1 MASAQPKA
9 GNLYDLARSQL
20 KVAAASP
27 EIDPAI
33 ALTLEEPDREVM
45 FHFAVRLSDGS
56 LETFKGYRVQ
66 HSNILGPYKGGM
78 RFHPHTYLDECK
90 ALAAWMTYKCAL
102 QRLPLGGAKGGIKFD
117 PRAYCKEDLKRITRA
132 FTFKMGN
139 LIGPHTDIPGPDMGT
154 DDQTMD
160 WMMWAYSERQGR
172 TVYPVTTGKS
182 LACGGSLGRS
192 AATAMGLFYCLKEYC
207 RVTGTTWKGKSFI
220 LQGFGNVG
228 CHLAQILAGEGMTM
242 AGVGDHTG
250 YYRSAYEDKG
260 GPVPPLD
267 IHQLVRHA
275 KEERSLEGIENGKIV
290 KISPAEF
297 WSTPCFVVIPAALQL
312 QVTRKEVELMNTR
325 VVLEGANGPTDM
337 EADSSFE
344 AKGIDVI
351 PDILANSGGVT
362 VSYAEWIQNQRHD
375 EWSEERVNEFLRTRM
390 VKAFHRVFEYA
401 RDRKVSLRT
410 SAHRLALLHLQDLLE
425 RK

>member
-1 MASAQPKA
+1 MAFTPSRTKETLRSSEP
-9 GNLYDLARSQL
+9 NLYDLATAQL
-20 KVAAASP
+20 EVAAACD

-33 ALTLEEPDREVM
+33 AMTLEEPDREVM
-45 FHFAVRLSDGS
+45 FHFTVKLASGDLQ
-56 LETFKGYRVQ
+56 TFKGYRVQ

-102 QRLPLGGAKGGIKFD
+102 QRLPLGGAKGGIKFN
-117 PRAYCKEDLKRITRA
+117 PRAYSKEDLKRITRE
-132 FTFKMGN
+132 FTFKMGS
-139 LIGPHTDIPGPDMGT
+139 LIGPHVDIPGPDMGT

-192 AATAMGLFYCLKEYC
+192 AATATGLFYCLKEYC
-207 RVTGTTWKGKSFI
+207 RATSQDWKGKGFI

-228 CHLAQILAGEGMTM
+228 CHLAQILASEGMVM
-242 AGVGDHTG
+242 LGVGDHTG
-250 YYRSAYEDKG
+250 YYAKEDGSA
-260 GPVPPLD
+260 LD
-267 IHQLVRHA
+267 IHGLARHA
-275 KEERSLEGIENGKIV
+275 KEKRSLEGIDVPKIDQE
-290 KISPAEF
+290 SF
-297 WSTPCFVVIPAALQL
+297 WAIPCFVVIPAALQL
-312 QVTRKEVELMNTR
+312 QIGEAQAKLMKTS

-337 EADSSFE
+337 EGDKILAE
-344 AKGIDVI
+344 KGIDVI

-362 VSYAEWIQNQRHD
+362 VSYAEWVQNQRHD
-375 EWSEERVNEFLRTRM
+375 EWSEERVNEFLRCRM
-390 VKAFHRVFEYA
+390 VKAFHRVFEYG
-401 RDRKVSLRT
+401 RDRKISLRT
-410 SAHRLALLHLQDLLE
+410 AAHRLALLHLQDLLE